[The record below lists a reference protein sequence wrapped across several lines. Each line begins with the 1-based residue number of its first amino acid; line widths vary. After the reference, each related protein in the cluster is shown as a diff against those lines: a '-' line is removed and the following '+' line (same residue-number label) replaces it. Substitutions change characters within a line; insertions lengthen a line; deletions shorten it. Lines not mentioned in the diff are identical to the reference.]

1 VTTKSTS
8 KDLLNEK
15 IKQLELKQANQA
27 MKIKRSYTDLLESLQ
42 PANIVGSALKNVI
55 ATPGLKSTFID
66 TIISAGAGILGKKI
80 VAKKSGNIFRKIAGL
95 ATQFLVTNMVR
106 NKIPDLKNK
115 KNGASVIDEE

>member
-15 IKQLELKQANQA
+15 IKQLELQQANQVTE
-27 MKIKRSYTDLLESLQ
+27 IKRSYADLLESLQ
-42 PANIVGSALKNVI
+42 PAKIVGSAMKNVI

-80 VAKKSGNIFRKIAGL
+80 IAKKSGNIFRQIAGL